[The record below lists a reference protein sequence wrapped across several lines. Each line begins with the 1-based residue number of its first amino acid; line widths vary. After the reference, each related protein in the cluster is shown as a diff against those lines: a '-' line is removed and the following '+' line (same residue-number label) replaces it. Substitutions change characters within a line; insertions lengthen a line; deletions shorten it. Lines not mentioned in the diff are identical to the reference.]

1 MTVKWNPFVRIDR
14 ELAKAMKLAKLSI
27 KQNVV
32 IDVVHKISSE
42 TDREIMKE
50 IDREIMKDLLW
61 ASNAVSSL

>member
-42 TDREIMKE
+42 TDCEIMKE